1 MSRTVRQH
9 GYGPIGLN
17 MQNLLVSHL
26 LPQAFQTESRGKMRA
41 VGRHVSTMKPFLRV
55 IREVVAELEV
65 GNRRLWNSAKD
76 GQSLP
81 RFRSQ
86 LIVETRCHSARLDDD
101 VVI

>member
-41 VGRHVSTMKPFLRV
+41 VGRHVSTMKPFRRV

-81 RFRSQ
+81 RVRSQ
-86 LIVETRCHSARLDDD
+86 LIVETRCHRM
-101 VVI
+101 